1 MNASELVTLGIADVA
16 ALLKRRA
23 LSPVEVVQAT
33 LQRIEKV
40 DPQLGSFITVTADSA
55 LAAARVAE
63 QEIARGA
70 WRGPL
75 HGVPVGLK
83 DLYATAAIR
92 TTNGARICRDAV
104 PHEDATVTA
113 RLKEAGAIVVGKNNM
128 HEFAMGS
135 TTNNPHFGPCR
146 NPWNLEHIPGGSSG
160 GSGAAVA
167 AGLCFASMGSDTG
180 GSIRSPACQCNVVG
194 LKPTYGLVSRH
205 GVFPLSWSLDHAGP
219 LTRTVKDT
227 AIVLQAIAG
236 HDARD
241 PSSATGVPPDY
252 VASLE
257 GGLRGLRVGV
267 PREYFFERST
277 DEVEAVV
284 RRAIDVLGTLGATVS
299 EVSIPHV
306 DASVPAG
313 MTIISVEAAQIHEQ
327 WLRSRP
333 EDYGADVRPRFQM
346 GALFRGID
354 YVRAQRIRALIQR
367 EFRQAMDA
375 VDVLVSPTNA
385 IPAPRID
392 QTMINVRGREV
403 WVMSLMPSLTIPHNL
418 TGYPALTVPCGVASN
433 GLAVGLQ
440 IVGHP
445 FDETTVLRTGHA
457 YEQATGW
464 HRRHPPI

>member
-1 MNASELVTLGIADVA
+1 MNATELVSLGIAEVA

-23 LSPVEVVQAT
+23 LSPVELVEAT

-40 DPQLGSFITVTADSA
+40 DPQLGAFITVTAEPA
-55 LAAARVAE
+55 RAAARVAE

-70 WRGPL
+70 YRGPL

-83 DLYATAAIR
+83 DLYATKGVR
-92 TTNGARICRDAV
+92 TTNGARICRDAI
-104 PHEDATVTA
+104 PREDAAVTA
-113 RLKEAGAIVVGKNNM
+113 RLQQAGAVIVGKNNM

-146 NPWNLEHIPGGSSG
+146 NPWNLDHIPGGSSG

-180 GSIRSPACQCNVVG
+180 GSIRSPACQCGVVG

-219 LTRTVKDT
+219 LTRTVRDT

-241 PSSATGVPPDY
+241 ASSAAAVPPDY
-252 VASLE
+252 LGALD
-257 GGLRGLRVGV
+257 GDLRGLRVGV

-277 DEVEAVV
+277 EEVETIV
-284 RRAIDVLGTLGATVS
+284 RRAIDVLGTLGATIV

-306 DASVPAG
+306 ESAVAAG
-313 MTIISVEAAQIHEQ
+313 MTIISVEAAQIHAE

-333 EDYGADVRPRFQM
+333 DDYGADVRPRFQM
-346 GALFRGID
+346 GALFHGVD

-367 EFRQAMDA
+367 EFQHAMTGA
-375 VDVLVSPTNA
+375 DVLVSPTNA

-392 QTMINVRGREV
+392 QSMITVRGREV

-433 GLAVGLQ
+433 GLPIGLQ
-440 IVGHP
+440 IVGRP
-445 FDETTVLRTGHA
+445 FEETTVLRAGHA
-457 YEQATGW
+457 YERATEW
-464 HRRHPPI
+464 HRRHPSI

>member
-1 MNASELVTLGIADVA
+1 MNATELVTLGIADVA
-16 ALLKRRA
+16 PLLQRRA
-23 LSPVEVVQAT
+23 LSPVELVDAT
-33 LQRIEKV
+33 LQRIEKI
-40 DPQLGSFITVTADSA
+40 DPQLGSFITVTAESA
-55 LAAARVAE
+55 RAAAHVAE
-63 QEIARGA
+63 QEIGRGA

-83 DLYATAAIR
+83 DLYATAGVL

-104 PHEDATVTA
+104 PREDATVTA
-113 RLKEAGAIVVGKNNM
+113 RLKEAGAVIIGKNNM

-146 NPWNLEHIPGGSSG
+146 NPWNLQHIPGGSSG

-180 GSIRSPACQCNVVG
+180 GSIRSPACQCGVVG

-241 PSSATGVPPDY
+241 PSSARMSPPDY
-252 VASLE
+252 VASLD
-257 GGLRGLRVGV
+257 GDLRGLRVGV
-267 PREYFFERST
+267 PKQYFFDRST
-277 DEVEAVV
+277 EEVEAVV
-284 RRAIDVLGTLGATVS
+284 RRAIDVLGTLGATIV
-299 EVSIPHV
+299 EVSLPHV
-306 DASVPAG
+306 ESGIPAG
-313 MTIISVEAAQIHEQ
+313 MTIISVEAAQIHAT

-333 EDYGADVRPRFQM
+333 DDYGADVRPRFQM
-346 GALFRGID
+346 GALFRGVD

-367 EFRQAMDA
+367 EVQEVMAG

-392 QTMINVRGREV
+392 ESMITVRGREV

-418 TGYPALTVPCGVASN
+418 TGNPALTVPCGVASN
-433 GLAVGLQ
+433 GLPLGLQ
-440 IVGHP
+440 IVGRP
-445 FDETTVLRTGHA
+445 FEETTVLRTGHA
-457 YEQATGW
+457 YERATEW